1 MKRVIIASKNPV
13 KVAVAKRA
21 FTNVFADE
29 TFEFVAL
36 TSESGVSE
44 QPLNDETL
52 EGALN
57 RLNYI
62 KKHHPEAEYL
72 ISQEGGIYTDGSDMY
87 TKAWIVICNKAGHT
101 TKSSTA
107 EFRLP
112 TKIVQDIKD
121 GYELGEATDRFFSSQ
136 NSKHGLATI
145 GHLTDGLINR
155 EDLYVQPAIIAL
167 SELKHQEWYL

>member
-1 MKRVIIASKNPV
+1 MKLVIIASENPV
-13 KVAVAKRA
+13 KVTVAMRA
-21 FTNVFADE
+21 FATVFADE

-36 TSESGVSE
+36 ASESGVSE
-44 QPLNDETL
+44 QPFNNETL

-57 RLNYI
+57 RLDYV
-62 KKHHPEAEYL
+62 KKHYPEADYW
-72 ISQEGGIYTDGSDMY
+72 ISQEGGIYTDGNDMY

-112 TKIVQDIKD
+112 SKIVQDINN
-121 GYELGEATDRFFSSQ
+121 GYELGEATDRFFNGQ

-145 GHLTDGLINR
+145 GHLTNGLINR
-155 EDLYVQPAIIAL
+155 EDLYLQPAIIAL
-167 SELKHQEWYL
+167 SELKHGEWYG